1 MTFLSLP
8 TDCRPREKL
17 LARGPDTLTDC
28 ELLAILLRTGL
39 PGQPVLQ
46 LARDLLDR
54 FNGLAGLL
62 RAAPQDLA
70 DVRGLGPSKQAMLV
84 AVMELAR
91 RGLRKTLSDQPIFE
105 STESVRTYLR
115 LQLDAEPHECF
126 AVMFLDVRHR
136 LIRMDNMFRGTL
148 SHTIAYPREV
158 VKRALAL
165 EAGAVV
171 LAHNH
176 PSGHPQPSP
185 ADIKLTETMKQALAL
200 VDVKMLDHFVVGAG
214 RAVSMA
220 ELGLL

>member
-185 ADIKLTETMKQALAL
+185 ADIKLTESMKQALAL

>member
-8 TDCRPREKL
+8 LDARPREKL
-17 LARGPDTLTDC
+17 LARGPDTLCDS
-28 ELLAILLRTGL
+28 ELLAVLLRTGL
-39 PGQPVLQ
+39 PGQSVLA
-46 LARDLLDR
+46 LARELLDR

-62 RAAPQDLA
+62 RASPQELA
-70 DVRGLGPSKQAMLV
+70 EIRGVGPSKQAMLA

-91 RGLRKTLSDQPIFE
+91 RGLREGLSDQPVFE
-105 STESVRTYLR
+105 SVDAVRTYLR
-115 LQLDAEPHECF
+115 LQLDALPYECF

-165 EAGAVV
+165 EAAAVI

-176 PSGHPQPSP
+176 PSGHAQPSE
-185 ADIKLTETMKQALAL
+185 ADIKVTQTMKQALAL
-200 VDVKMLDHFVVGAG
+200 VEVSVLDHFVVGAG
-214 RAVSMA
+214 QAVSMA
-220 ELGLL
+220 ELGLM

>member
-8 TDCRPREKL
+8 FETLPREKL
-17 LARGPDTLTDC
+17 LARGPDALADS

-39 PGQPVLQ
+39 PGQPVLT

-54 FNGLAGLL
+54 FNGLSGLL
-62 RAAPQDLA
+62 RACPEDLA
-70 DVRGLGPSKQAMLV
+70 EVRGLGPSKQAMLA

-91 RGLRKTLSDQPIFE
+91 RALRQDLADQPVFQ
-105 STESVRTYLR
+105 SVDAVRTYLR
-115 LQLDAEPHECF
+115 LHMDALPHECF

-136 LIRMDNMFRGTL
+136 LIRMDSMFRGTL

-165 EAGAVV
+165 EAGAVI

-176 PSGHPQPSP
+176 PSGHAEPSQ
-185 ADIKLTETMKQALAL
+185 ADIALTQAMKQALAL
-200 VDVKMLDHFVVGAG
+200 VDVPVLDHFVVGAG
-214 RAVSMA
+214 HAVSMA
-220 ELGLL
+220 ELGVL